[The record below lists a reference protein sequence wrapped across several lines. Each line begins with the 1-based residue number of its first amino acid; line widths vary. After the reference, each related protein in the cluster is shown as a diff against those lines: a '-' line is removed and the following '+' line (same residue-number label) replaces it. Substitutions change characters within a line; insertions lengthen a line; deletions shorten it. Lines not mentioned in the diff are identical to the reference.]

1 MSGMDVRLT
10 IDPNRSKDSTGAWAP
25 LVFNI
30 QYSVFS
36 IQCVTS
42 RSARNVL
49 IISRNGRKIGSCP
62 PACFRGCARIDSRN
76 EVRIAI
82 HLSPLWFDGLAL

>member
-36 IQCVTS
+36 V
-42 RSARNVL
+42 
-49 IISRNGRKIGSCP
+49 
-62 PACFRGCARIDSRN
+62 
-76 EVRIAI
+76 
-82 HLSPLWFDGLAL
+82 